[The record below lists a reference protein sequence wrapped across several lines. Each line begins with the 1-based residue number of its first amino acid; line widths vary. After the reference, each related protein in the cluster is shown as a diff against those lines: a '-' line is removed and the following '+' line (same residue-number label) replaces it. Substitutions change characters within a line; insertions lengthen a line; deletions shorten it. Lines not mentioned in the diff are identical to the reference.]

1 MHDLEVS
8 MRLDFFRRKRWQG
21 VRGMPNEQIVALLEP
36 GIEVEGQIRVASG
49 MVRLN
54 CSVKGEIFSPGSVIV
69 ASQADIEADI
79 DAAQISVAG
88 KVKGKVRASQ
98 QLEIK
103 ERGILLGDVETPSL
117 IVNPG
122 AYFSGHCDMPTE
134 EFEKTASDEVVSNR
148 QRS

>member
-1 MHDLEVS
+1 

-36 GIEVEGQIRVASG
+36 GIEIEGQIRVASG

-54 CSVKGEIFSPGSVIV
+54 CSFKGEIFSPGTVIV

-79 DAAQISVAG
+79 EAAQVSVAG
-88 KVKGKVRASQ
+88 KVKGKIRASQ

-103 ERGILLGDVETPSL
+103 ERGILLGEVETPSF

-122 AYFSGHCDMPTE
+122 AYFSGRCDMPTQG
-134 EFEKTASDEVVSNR
+134 FEKSAADEVVPNR
-148 QRS
+148 ARS